1 MRRLAVARVRHRE
14 QAEQHERVRVQHE
27 GAEVGGAALLQA
39 VDAAGERRAAV
50 ADRRQ
55 REVPLDARVEDAER
69 HVIAETGRADG
80 VVVPVDGGVDE
91 PRAGEADD
99 HEVGQNCAD
108 AEQERE
114 STDRQRPV
122 DHAGGRE
129 RRARRCLQLL
139 Q

>member
-39 VDAAGERRAAV
+39 VDAAGERRGAV

-55 REVPLDARVEDAER
+55 REVPLDGRVEDVEC
-69 HVIAETGRADG
+69 HVVAETRRADG

-99 HEVGQNCAD
+99 DEVGQNCAD
-108 AEQERE
+108 TEQKRQ
-114 STDRQRPV
+114 STNRQRPV
-122 DHAGGRE
+122 NHAGR
-129 RRARRCLQLL
+129 
-139 Q
+139 

>member
-27 GAEVGGAALLQA
+27 GAEVGGAAFLQA
-39 VDAAGERRAAV
+39 VDRAGERRGAV

-69 HVIAETGRADG
+69 HVVAQSGGADG
-80 VVVPVDGGVDE
+80 VVVPVDRGVDE

-99 HEVGQNCAD
+99 HEVGENCAD
-108 AEQERE
+108 AEEQ
-114 STDRQRPV
+114 
-122 DHAGGRE
+122 
-129 RRARRCLQLL
+129 
-139 Q
+139 